1 MKKLILT
8 LGFILISSIMLF
20 AQSERK
26 GYVLKPEEGEKLGSI
41 RTIKASPKS
50 GTQGGVM
57 VIDKLY
63 AGFETT
69 FHVHEGADEFF
80 YVISGDG
87 TAEFDGQEIA
97 VSTGD
102 VIFVPAGSEHN
113 MKVSED
119 GPMEL
124 LFFFDKPGADQW
136 FREAH
141 EQYFSKSIPMTVEDC
156 NQLGKK
162 YGYKC
167 IDKSKDE

>member
-1 MKKLILT
+1 MKKTIFFLAFVLIISIT
-8 LGFILISSIMLF
+8 LS
-20 AQSERK
+20 AQSERN
-26 GYVLKPEEGEKLGSI
+26 GYILKPDEGEKLGSI

-57 VIDKLY
+57 VIDKLPS
-63 AGFETT
+63 GFETT
-69 FHVHEGADEFF
+69 FHVHEEADEFF

-87 TAEFDGQEIA
+87 TAEFDGKEQKI
-97 VSTGD
+97 SSGY

-141 EQYFSKSIPMTVEDC
+141 EQYFSKPIPLTVEAC
-156 NQLGKK
+156 NKLGKK

-167 IDKSKDE
+167 IDKSKD